1 VSAGGAGERWLMWEV
16 RAAAGQVEALLA
28 WVLHEAPAGAQVYSS
43 EDRVVVIAEAA
54 SGVLADPPKDLLA
67 RPAHS
72 WTFERVR

>member
-1 VSAGGAGERWLMWEV
+1 MSERGAGERWLMWEV
-16 RAAAGQVEALLA
+16 RAATGQVEALLA
-28 WVLHEAPAGAQVYSS
+28 WALREAPAAAQVYRS

-54 SGVLADPPKDLLA
+54 SGVLADPPKELLA